1 MNLSC
6 LLCYQASP
14 TPVCHWCER
23 DIFFFAPKDHGNN
36 LLSYGPVGQH
46 VKHSSYDGLSVL
58 ALHTY
63 PITTLIHGFKFQ
75 HSLTS
80 GKVLAQWF
88 VGKQQHLAQHTQQIS
103 HNNAQLLL
111 PVPLSPWRFATRHYN
126 QAAVLANTI
135 GNALNIPI
143 CTNWAIRKGM
153 SAQHHLGKAQ
163 RLQHAKKV
171 FSLTH
176 HCIDTLISTTPNLK
190 RIAIVDDV
198 ITTGV
203 TVNALASLLKARY
216 PQLHIEVW
224 AMTFTPPPKSSLLA
238 ERMTDKMAAR

>member
-14 TPVCHWCER
+14 APVCHWCEH
-23 DIFFFAPKDHGNN
+23 DIFFFSAKDHGNN
-36 LLSYGPVGQH
+36 LLSFGPVGRH
-46 VKHSSYDGLSVL
+46 VKHSAYQQLSVL

-80 GKVLAQWF
+80 GKVLAKWF
-88 VGKQQHLAQHTQQIS
+88 VGKQQHLAHHTPQVS
-103 HNNAQLLL
+103 HNAAQLLL
-111 PVPLSPWRFATRHYN
+111 PVPLSSWRLATRHYN
-126 QAAVLANTI
+126 QAAVLAKSI
-135 GNALNIPI
+135 GGALNIPI
-143 CTNWAIRKGM
+143 CTNWAIRQGM

-163 RLQHAKKV
+163 RLQHAKQV
-171 FSLTH
+171 FSLTPQ
-176 HCIDTLISTTPNLK
+176 CIDKLVASNPALTC
-190 RIAIVDDV
+190 IAIVDDV

-216 PQLHIEVW
+216 PQLSIIVW
-224 AMTFTPPPKSSLLA
+224 AMTFTPPPKSSLLTA
-238 ERMTDKMAAR
+238 RMAAR